1 MKELIYFS
9 FSLFWLT
16 LYSQPNL
23 RWIFKIV
30 RFDAATSLLV

>member
-9 FSLFWLT
+9 LSLFWLI
-16 LYSQPNL
+16 LYSQPKL

-30 RFDAATSLLV
+30 RFDAATILIV